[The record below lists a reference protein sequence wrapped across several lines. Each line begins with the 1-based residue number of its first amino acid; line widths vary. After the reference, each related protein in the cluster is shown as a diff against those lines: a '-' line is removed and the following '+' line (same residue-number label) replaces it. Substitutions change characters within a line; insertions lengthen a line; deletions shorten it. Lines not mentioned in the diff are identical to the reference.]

1 MLTFS
6 QQVTPIDSITYSLKQ
21 NNGFMVFDLDI
32 LKKGSIFEL
41 QLFYVIN
48 KFNLLTFIYRKD
60 DIHLMSKIKKNIQ
73 DIIDY
78 TFLNYSKNIPLF
90 INQLSN
96 ISRTIDNYNTLLQ
109 LNFHI

>member
-1 MLTFS
+1 
-6 QQVTPIDSITYSLKQ
+6 
-21 NNGFMVFDLDI
+21 
-32 LKKGSIFEL
+32 
-41 QLFYVIN
+41 
-48 KFNLLTFIYRKD
+48 
-60 DIHLMSKIKKNIQ
+60 MSKIKKNIQ